1 MLEAISVSTEDVNS
15 VLSTLSTD
23 KATGPDE
30 ISARWS
36 KECANEIVPSLT
48 ALFNKS
54 LSLGKVPQEWKEANV
69 TPIHKKEDIRD
80 VSNYR
85 PISLL
90 SLVSKLLE
98 RVIHIHVSEF
108 VHSSLNEQQHGFR
121 NRRSC
126 TTQLLS
132 VFHDV
137 GKARDS
143 GKEADLIYL
152 DFSKAFDSVSHKKL
166 IYKLKLHSISGS
178 LLNWFTDYLNKRLQ
192 RVVVNGVASSYL
204 KATSGVPQGSIHGPL
219 LFLIYSNDLPDA
231 ANHSVV
237 PMFADDSKCYREIA
251 KPLDRNHFQADL
263 NSLHEWSYTWE
274 LDFNPKKCAAMRFFR
289 KKGPDQSQ
297 NYYLN
302 NQLIK
307 LRTSQSDF
315 SILVSNNLKW
325 SLHINNLVSKANN
338 MLGFIRRNCFHLADV
353 NARRLLYLTL
363 VRSQLSHGC
372 EVWAPQGASSDL
384 FRLESIQRCSTKFIL
399 NDYES
404 CYVDRLKKLSL
415 IPISYWLE
423 IKNIVFYCKC
433 MTGLYDLDIDRYIE

>member
-1 MLEAISVSTEDVNS
+1 MLESISVSTEDVNS

-30 ISARWS
+30 ISARLL
-36 KECANEIVPSLT
+36 KECENEIAPSLT

-80 VSNYR
+80 VRNYR

-121 NRRSC
+121 KRRSC
-126 TTQLLS
+126 TTQLLG

-137 GKARDS
+137 GKALDC
-143 GKEADLIYL
+143 GKEADLINL
-152 DFSKAFDSVSHKKL
+152 DFSKAFDSVLHKKL
-166 IYKLKLHSISGS
+166 IYKLKLHGISGS
-178 LLNWFTDYLNKRLQ
+178 LLNWFTDHLNERRQ
-192 RVVVNGVASSYL
+192 RAVVNGVASSYL
-204 KATSGVPQGSIHGPL
+204 KATSGVPQGSILGPL

-251 KPLDRNHFQADL
+251 KPLDRNQLQADL

-274 LDFNPKKCAAMRFFR
+274 LDFNPKKMCCDAIFSRER
-289 KKGPDQSQ
+289 SRPVP
-297 NYYLN
+297 
-302 NQLIK
+302 K
-307 LRTSQSDF
+307 L
-315 SILVSNNLKW
+315 L
-325 SLHINNLVSKANN
+325 
-338 MLGFIRRNCFHLADV
+338 
-353 NARRLLYLTL
+353 
-363 VRSQLSHGC
+363 
-372 EVWAPQGASSDL
+372 
-384 FRLESIQRCSTKFIL
+384 LES
-399 NDYES
+399 
-404 CYVDRLKKLSL
+404 
-415 IPISYWLE
+415 
-423 IKNIVFYCKC
+423 
-433 MTGLYDLDIDRYIE
+433 